1 MKTIILIFTLILAGA
16 IISGHKKTTQN
27 DKLEKVTSDSKP
39 KILILLSNEKKA
51 GLHSYLWWANPEQ
64 AGC

>member
-16 IISGHKKTTQN
+16 LISGHKKSAQN
-27 DKLEKVTSDSKP
+27 EKIEKIMSEGKP